1 MTSTCEIRDSIWI
14 QAPPAR
20 VFRALTEGEELA
32 RWWPKTA
39 QSEARSGGKLH
50 MAWFDGGEMSTTFSE
65 WTPNERVG
73 YPFYSERLRF
83 ELCEKGQG
91 TDLVIVHHC
100 GHEDSIHIA
109 QSWGFLKAN
118 LKSVIESGRDLR
130 I

>member
-1 MTSTCEIRDSIWI
+1 MPTCEIRDSIWI

-20 VFRALTEGEELA
+20 VFRALTEGAELA
-32 RWWPKTA
+32 MWWPKA
-39 QSEARSGGKLH
+39 AHSEARSGGKLH
-50 MAWFDGGEMSTTFSE
+50 MTWFDGGEMSTTFSE
-65 WTPNERVG
+65 WTPNELVG

-83 ELCEKGQG
+83 ELRENKQG
-91 TDLVIVHHC
+91 TDLAIVHQC

-130 I
+130 